1 MPNSCQPLW
10 IAPSFKRWTAGRNNL
25 QVCTVPSLRQ
35 SCHNF
40 EEPPLTHLSS
50 TCLIILILFISVHIC
65 SYLFISV
72 HICSYLFML
81 VLLVVWTALCTCIPE
96 QPGGD
101 FRPCVGCDCRED
113 RLGKGL
119 TSRASDPWWFML
131 HLLEEVECFCFTVLK
146 PKLHPIT
153 MSGSGLEGWESMCD
167 IPQFERQ
174 NWPRHSMWEWPSR
187 LSKSEAMRF
196 A

>member
-72 HICSYLFML
+72 HASTASCLDGAMHMHPRATRRWLPTLRWLWLSRRSARKGAHLPCIWSMMIHAAPLGRSRMLLFHSFETKIASNYH
-81 VLLVVWTALCTCIPE
+81 VWLWTWRLRIHVRHPAIWKTKLATPQHVRVAFKTFQKRGHEVC
-96 QPGGD
+96 
-101 FRPCVGCDCRED
+101 
-113 RLGKGL
+113 LGK
-119 TSRASDPWWFML
+119 D
-131 HLLEEVECFCFTVLK
+131 
-146 PKLHPIT
+146 
-153 MSGSGLEGWESMCD
+153 
-167 IPQFERQ
+167 
-174 NWPRHSMWEWPSR
+174 
-187 LSKSEAMRF
+187 
-196 A
+196 